1 MVTYGGMS
9 KEPVIVPTSSLIFS
23 DVHVRGFWMTR
34 WYGQNTKEARLA
46 MIEALAGMGCM
57 AIYYS
62 LGTANPEIY
71 VYMHTYP
78 LFSPIN
84 CIPAPQAWCGKGSC
98 RIRFPNAALTSLAK
112 RWRQLVVAMP
122 SRSSCSTR
130 VACEIQFYYSVVAHT
145 VRPIN
150 SFTLLF
156 WFVMAA
162 AQALAIEHT
171 IGSGAR
177 SGEDPSCG
185 RVGRAI
191 ESTTYLLSARERC
204 TVRRKTGSKTYL
216 KGVDGYVFHATSMLS
231 STATLSTE
239 PLVMRASGVSSRD
252 MHAPWRRCTLHA

>member
-1 MVTYGGMS
+1 M
-9 KEPVIVPTSSLIFS
+9 PTSSLIFS
-23 DVHVRGFWMTR
+23 DAHVRGFWMTR

-62 LGTANPEIY
+62 LGTAIPEIY

-130 VACEIQFYYSVVAHT
+130 VACEIQFYDSVCSAH
-145 VRPIN
+145 
-150 SFTLLF
+150 
-156 WFVMAA
+156 
-162 AQALAIEHT
+162 
-171 IGSGAR
+171 
-177 SGEDPSCG
+177 
-185 RVGRAI
+185 
-191 ESTTYLLSARERC
+191 STP
-204 TVRRKTGSKTYL
+204 
-216 KGVDGYVFHATSMLS
+216 DQQFHASF
-231 STATLSTE
+231 
-239 PLVMRASGVSSRD
+239 LVCNGGGAGVSHRA
-252 MHAPWRRCTLHA
+252 HNRVRCAQWRRPELHAGGACN